1 MVLVTVQKTLL
12 VPRVQCI
19 DFPVVLQRQIPMTF
33 CLSPEEYKVRILMGA
48 YFWKSRRT
56 PCVACDSGNMFIRQS
71 WRPSD
76 IS

>member
-33 CLSPEEYKVRILMGA
+33 CLSPEEYKVGFLWEHATVETCSYVSPGA
-48 YFWKSRRT
+48 LRT
-56 PCVACDSGNMFIRQS
+56 FP
-71 WRPSD
+71 
-76 IS
+76 